1 MKFNG
6 IGILGIIGTV
16 LTIGGSIVSSIVS
29 NKKMDET
36 IKNEVAKQLADE
48 YNGPAW
54 AVLFFQK

>member
-6 IGILGIIGTV
+6 IGIFGIIGTV

-36 IKNEVAKQLADE
+36 IKNEVAKQLAD
-48 YNGPAW
+48 
-54 AVLFFQK
+54 K

>member
-6 IGILGIIGTV
+6 IGILSIIGTV

-36 IKNEVAKQLADE
+36 IKNEVAKQLAD
-48 YNGPAW
+48 
-54 AVLFFQK
+54 K

>member
-6 IGILGIIGTV
+6 IRILGIIGTV

-36 IKNEVAKQLADE
+36 IKNEVAKQLAD
-48 YNGPAW
+48 
-54 AVLFFQK
+54 K

>member
-1 MKFNG
+1 MKFNS

-36 IKNEVAKQLADE
+36 IKNEVAKQLAD
-48 YNGPAW
+48 
-54 AVLFFQK
+54 K

>member
-16 LTIGGSIVSSIVS
+16 FTIGGSIVSSIVS

-36 IKNEVAKQLADE
+36 IKNEVAKQLAD
-48 YNGPAW
+48 
-54 AVLFFQK
+54 K

>member
-16 LTIGGSIVSSIVS
+16 LAIGGSIISSIVS

-36 IKNEVAKQLADE
+36 IKNEVAKQLAD
-48 YNGPAW
+48 
-54 AVLFFQK
+54 K